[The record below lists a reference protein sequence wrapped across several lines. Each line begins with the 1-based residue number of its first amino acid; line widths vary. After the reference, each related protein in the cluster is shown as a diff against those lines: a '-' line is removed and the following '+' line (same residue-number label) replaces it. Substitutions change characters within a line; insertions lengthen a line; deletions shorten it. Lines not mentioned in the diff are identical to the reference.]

1 MAEQDMTE
9 KTLESYND
17 VFADIVNVLLFKGK
31 RLIGEDDLTPESLR
45 SIYKADGKLH
55 EQERDVA
62 KRWQKGNVR
71 IAILGFENQTEADA
85 DMPLRVISYDGAA
98 YRSQLLKDKKAK
110 VSTDRYAVVTLVLYF
125 GYKHHWN
132 QAGNLLGRLQV
143 PEELKPYVSDYKINI
158 FEIAWLTDEEV
169 SMFQSDFRLVADYFV
184 QMRKNK
190 GYVPPKET
198 IKHVHEFLQLMTVMT
213 GDHRYEEAYETPG
226 RRPSNMCE
234 VMEAAERKGRE
245 QGLEQGLEQGREQGL
260 EQGRIR
266 ATIKTLNRYVRRK
279 QPIDSQVLA
288 DIAEDNDLTVERVRE
303 IAKEN
308 NVVLPC

>member
-31 RLIGEDDLTPESLR
+31 RIIGEDELVPESPR

-62 KRWQKGNVR
+62 KRWQNCNVR

-98 YRSQLLKDKKAK
+98 YRSQLLKDKESKTA
-110 VSTDRYAVVTLVLYF
+110 TDRYAVVTLVLYF
-125 GYKHHWN
+125 GYKRHWN
-132 QAGNLLGRLQV
+132 QPENLLGRLNV
-143 PEELKPYVSDYKINI
+143 PEELQPYVSDYKINI

-184 QMRKNK
+184 QMRKNS
-190 GYVPPKET
+190 GYVPPRDT
-198 IKHVHEFLQLMTVMT
+198 IRHVHEFLQLMTVMT
-213 GDHRYEEAYETPG
+213 GDHRYEEAYGTAEG
-226 RRPSNMCE
+226 RLSNMCE
-234 VMEAAERKGRE
+234 VMEAAEKKGI
-245 QGLEQGLEQGREQGL
+245 EQGL
-260 EQGRIR
+260 EQGRIKS
-266 ATIKTLNRYVRRK
+266 AIKTLNRHARRNL
-279 QPIDSQVLA
+279 PIDHQVLE
-288 DIAEDNDLTVERVRE
+288 DIAEDNDLTVERVKE
-303 IAKEN
+303 LAKEN
-308 NVVLPC
+308 SIVLSC